1 MNQNWSRTMVDDL
14 RDKVGDQEFFED
26 FEDDYDYE
34 SYFSPG
40 PKLFLGMTPIQR
52 LVIAFMIL
60 LMACVMG
67 LSLLLVTEKVLFPF
81 V

>member
-1 MNQNWSRTMVDDL
+1 MNFDWSGTMVDDL
-14 RDKVGDQEFFED
+14 RDKAVDQEFYDE

-34 SYFSPG
+34 SYYSTG
-40 PKLFLGMTPIQR
+40 PKLFFGMTPIQR
-52 LVIAFMIL
+52 LVIALIIL

-81 V
+81 L